1 MLEKSPRTR
10 AFFEHRTVAAYI
22 TWLRPIV
29 STRAAQN
36 WRTLYMYVFRRQ
48 RRKKVKLSSKKKK
61 RRDKTFGLTICGT
74 FSMYE
79 SQTFLQRISFQ
90 FEMACISL
98 KWVLLRVRTY
108 LRWELFKLKMPNN
121 NFHLKHSWPSAIIAV
136 SYFYLKQRFR
146 FIVYAWFLIF
156 ANFRRAKEHLSVMA
170 KARVLLLSVCIS
182 FF

>member
-1 MLEKSPRTR
+1 MNLFSSDILSIIWSHWPHLLMLEKSPRTR

-90 FEMACISL
+90 FEMHRL
-98 KWVLLRVRTY
+98 KMGPPTRTY
-108 LRWELFKLKMPNN
+108 LLVTGNFYAKIDLK
-121 NFHLKHSWPSAIIAV
+121 
-136 SYFYLKQRFR
+136 YLSSK
-146 FIVYAWFLIF
+146 
-156 ANFRRAKEHLSVMA
+156 N
-170 KARVLLLSVCIS
+170 CIHDPLP
-182 FF
+182 